1 MVGALWVRNWGKLA
15 PALPYLGIG
24 LSILGFVYAVD
35 VITGSIIHVPQE
47 CSRGKGRILCR
58 ALNAVYAIGGPLLW
72 AALWSVASV
81 LVFDWSWLT
90 LRRRFSKR
98 EQ

>member
-1 MVGALWVRNWGKLA
+1 MSRKNVPAAKVGFFAAR
-15 PALPYLGIG
+15 
-24 LSILGFVYAVD
+24 
-35 VITGSIIHVPQE
+35 
-47 CSRGKGRILCR
+47 
-58 ALNAVYAIGGPLLW
+58 LNAVYAIGGPLLW